1 VTSELTRTAGVRPRD
16 LHPLRIEGRFRVTQT
31 IEEEVRNLRALY
43 WSDRDPEGR
52 AFATLADAL
61 IRAGSLADAEALLL
75 METARL
81 PDFSTGH
88 VVLAR
93 LAVAQRDEARLQEA
107 LAGVRACDPEN
118 EVVALAA
125 KASPSASR
133 QAPSAAPAE
142 APAEAPS
149 VPPAPASRD
158 VPADPRGAVLRDPIE
173 EPFALPDDAPP
184 ADRSRDSAPFQT
196 RTLGE
201 LYARQGLLTEAIRV
215 YDALIART
223 PEDASL
229 RARHLE
235 LQRVQRGETV
245 ATPESD
251 AIQTRGSA
259 EEISDPNN
267 EVADLN
273 DDVAYL
279 NDYEG
284 WVRSLSS

>member
-1 VTSELTRTAGVRPRD
+1 
-16 LHPLRIEGRFRVTQT
+16 VTQT

-61 IRAGSLADAEALLL
+61 IRAGALADAETLLL
-75 METARL
+75 QETARL

-133 QAPSAAPAE
+133 QAPSAAPSAAPDE
-142 APAEAPS
+142 ATAAPR
-149 VPPAPASRD
+149 AAASRD
-158 VPADPRGAVLRDPIE
+158 VPADPQAIVLRDPIE

-184 ADRSRDSAPFQT
+184 VDRSRDSAPFQT

-245 ATPESD
+245 ATPASD

-259 EEISDPNN
+259 VEISDPNN
-267 EVADLN
+267 DGADLN